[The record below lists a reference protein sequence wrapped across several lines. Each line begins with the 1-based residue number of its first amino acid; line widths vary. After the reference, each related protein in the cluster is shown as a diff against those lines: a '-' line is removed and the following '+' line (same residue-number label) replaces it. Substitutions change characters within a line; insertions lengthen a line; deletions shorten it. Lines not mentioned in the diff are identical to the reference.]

1 MQFRFSLLVPS
12 AAALLALAPL
22 ASYAA
27 VSITGT
33 QTYTQSFDT
42 LATSGASNPWTNDST
57 LAGWSLFNSTGAAIT
72 AYGGDN
78 GASNAGNF
86 WSYGSTASPDRALG
100 SLGSGGTYFGS
111 PATGAVAGYLA
122 VALTNN
128 TGAALDAFN
137 VQFDGEQ
144 WRNGGNT
151 SAQTMVIQYGF
162 GNTFGSVATWTAPG
176 AGFTFVSP
184 TVGATAAALD
194 GNAAANRIAN
204 LGGTVNTSWA
214 NGSTLWVRWIE
225 NNDTGNDHG
234 LAIDNFSLSVVAV
247 PEPSTYAM
255 LLAGL
260 AAVSFIARRQRS

>member
-1 MQFRFSLLVPS
+1 MKFRLNFLAPS

-22 ASYAA
+22 ASYAV

-33 QTYTQSFDT
+33 QTYTQSFDS
-42 LATSGASNPWTNDST
+42 LATSGTSNAWTNDST

-72 AYGGDN
+72 AYGGDS
-78 GASNAGNF
+78 GTSNAGNF
-86 WSYGSTASPDRALG
+86 WSYGSTGSSDRALG
-100 SLGSGGTYFGS
+100 GLGSGGAYFGS
-111 PATGAVAGYLA
+111 PASGAVAGYLA

-137 VQFDGEQ
+137 VKFDGEQ

-151 SAQTMVIQYGF
+151 SAQPMVVEYGF
-162 GNTFGSVATWTAPG
+162 GSTFGSVASWTAAG
-176 AGFTFVSP
+176 AVFDFVSP
-184 TVGATAAALD
+184 SVGATAASLD
-194 GNAAANRIAN
+194 GNVATNRIAN

-214 NGSTLWVRWIE
+214 DGSTLWVRWTE
-225 NNDTGNDHG
+225 RNDTGNDHG

-247 PEPSTYAM
+247 PEPGTYAM